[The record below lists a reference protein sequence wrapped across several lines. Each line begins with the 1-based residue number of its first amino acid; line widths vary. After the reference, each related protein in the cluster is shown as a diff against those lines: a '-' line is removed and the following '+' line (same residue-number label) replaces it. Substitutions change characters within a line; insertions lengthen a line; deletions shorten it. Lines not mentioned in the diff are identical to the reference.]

1 MTVRMLCDMCRF
13 SEMLQGLQG
22 VRLYLYGPVWVLFMD
37 GFCCLLGIFAHG
49 KVGSRGLHV
58 AGTNGK
64 GSVCAMMFAVCNS
77 LAFDRFDQTN
87 GAQRIPQTWKA
98 MRFDLPSIYHPF
110 TL

>member
-64 GSVCAMMFAVCNS
+64 GSVCAMMFAVCK
-77 LAFDRFDQTN
+77 LA
-87 GAQRIPQTWKA
+87 
-98 MRFDLPSIYHPF
+98 SV
-110 TL
+110 